1 MSPKTGRP
9 PAENPKGTM
18 IRVRMDEETV
28 KKLDH
33 CAEVLKTSK
42 SEIIRMGIN
51 KIAEETK

>member
-9 PAENPKGTM
+9 HSNNPKGTM

-28 KKLDH
+28 KKLDL
-33 CAEVLKTSK
+33 CAETLKTTK